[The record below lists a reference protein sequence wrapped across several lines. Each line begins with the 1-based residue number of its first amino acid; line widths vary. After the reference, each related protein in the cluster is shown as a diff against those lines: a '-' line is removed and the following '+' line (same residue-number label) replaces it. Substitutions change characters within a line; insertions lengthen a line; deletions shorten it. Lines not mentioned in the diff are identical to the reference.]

1 MLATGNVGCMIQIRA
16 GLDQRKMNLPV
27 KHVME
32 LLEEAYS

>member
-1 MLATGNVGCMIQIRA
+1 MIQLRA
-16 GLDQRKMNLPV
+16 GVDQRKMNLRV